1 MPNLDNQQVSMVF
14 FLKNTG
20 PKTKKLIVVFF
31 NDILATGK
39 LPKLFKQV
47 KVITILMSLLW
58 LF

>member
-1 MPNLDNQQVSMVF
+1 MPNLDNQQISMVL

-20 PKTKKLIVVFF
+20 SKTKEWIVVFF

-47 KVITILMSLLW
+47 KVITILMPLLW